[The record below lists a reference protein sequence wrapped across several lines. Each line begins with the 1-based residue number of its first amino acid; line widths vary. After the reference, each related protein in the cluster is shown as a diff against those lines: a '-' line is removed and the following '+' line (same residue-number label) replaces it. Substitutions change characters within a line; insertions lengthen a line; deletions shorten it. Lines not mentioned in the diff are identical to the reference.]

1 MPRPK
6 NGIRVLW
13 LNRCVLGSS
22 DDLSSAAMTTAYD
35 VSSPPRGRRVKFTPE
50 VIESIKKL
58 VAQGINR
65 HEIANRLGVTVGS
78 LQVTCSRLGIS
89 LRRIIQTNGSGCHT
103 LDVNGRTIPTPC
115 SGIAHVREQKVSQRA
130 ARAAPVVQVAIT
142 MRCHGKEKTSD
153 IPLPSPAIAV
163 LALEA
168 TSRNLNIVDLMGQ
181 VLVAAINNDMIPNIL
196 R

>member
-22 DDLSSAAMTTAYD
+22 DDLSSAAMTMAY

-58 VAQGINR
+58 VAQGISR
-65 HEIANRLGVTVGS
+65 HEIADRLGVTVGS

-89 LRRIIQTNGSGCHT
+89 LRRIILSNGSPHT
-103 LDVNGRTIPTPC
+103 PDLRGSTIPVPC
-115 SGIAHVREQKVSQRA
+115 SVGVADVREQREVSQPGSRA
-130 ARAAPVVQVAIT
+130 AAVVQFGMTI
-142 MRCHGKEKTSD
+142 RCHGKEKT
-153 IPLPSPAIAV
+153 
-163 LALEA
+163 
-168 TSRNLNIVDLMGQ
+168 
-181 VLVAAINNDMIPNIL
+181 
-196 R
+196 

>member
-22 DDLSSAAMTTAYD
+22 DDLSSAAMTTAY
-35 VSSPPRGRRVKFTPE
+35 VSSPPRGRPVKFTAE

-58 VAQGINR
+58 VAQGVNR

-89 LRRIIQTNGSGCHT
+89 LRRISLSNGSHHT
-103 LDVNGRTIPTPC
+103 LDGRGRTIPAPC
-115 SGIAHVREQKVSQRA
+115 SLGVAHVREQ
-130 ARAAPVVQVAIT
+130 
-142 MRCHGKEKTSD
+142 
-153 IPLPSPAIAV
+153 
-163 LALEA
+163 
-168 TSRNLNIVDLMGQ
+168 
-181 VLVAAINNDMIPNIL
+181 
-196 R
+196 